1 MYLSAPWF
9 ESTECFLCLLDMGN
23 YDIENNGNHG
33 KCTLQNKQK
42 KRGGGGEWEGVGV
55 VTAW

>member
-33 KCTLQNKQK
+33 KCTLQNK
-42 KRGGGGEWEGVGV
+42 
-55 VTAW
+55 

>member
-1 MYLSAPWF
+1 MADLNIKVPVKNKNYNKKMYLSAPWF

-33 KCTLQNKQK
+33 ECTLQNK
-42 KRGGGGEWEGVGV
+42 
-55 VTAW
+55 